1 MLPLPDSA
9 GRREVLLLSVVRAR
23 RPKGKA
29 AGALDVGFAKSP
41 RTPAT
46 FEKVDENFHSASTLL
61 LPQSTAPGRQAP
73 PYSFPDWR
81 SFP

>member
-29 AGALDVGFAKSP
+29 AGTPDVGFAKSS
-41 RTPAT
+41 RTLPPLKRARVASGDRPEPT
-46 FEKVDENFHSASTLL
+46 EAAAETTKTSAWPS
-61 LPQSTAPGRQAP
+61 AGR
-73 PYSFPDWR
+73 R
-81 SFP
+81 GIG